1 LYWTTEVEG
10 TRKLAIS
17 HTASWIIGSLTASS
31 VVVSGLFVY
40 SLSDG
45 SPSDPYER
53 VSNFSII
60 PDLWVCRK
68 NTNIRGHEY
77 TYAVNLRNGSTG
89 PARLACE
96 GVKPISVSPMDAR
109 ARMGP
114 NGKRPPL
121 MRVDPD
127 AK

>member
-1 LYWTTEVEG
+1 M
-10 TRKLAIS
+10 AIS

-40 SLSDG
+40 SISDG
-45 SPSDPYER
+45 APSNPYDR
-53 VSNFSII
+53 VSSFSII
-60 PDLWVCRK
+60 PDVWVCRK

>member
-1 LYWTTEVEG
+1 M
-10 TRKLAIS
+10 AIS
-17 HTASWIIGSLTASS
+17 HTASWIIGSLAASS

-45 SPSDPYER
+45 TPSNPYER
-53 VSNFSII
+53 VSSFSII
-60 PDLWVCRK
+60 PDIWVWRK

-77 TYAVNLRNGSTG
+77 TYAVNLRNGATG
-89 PARLACE
+89 PARFACE

-114 NGKRPPL
+114 NGKRPP
-121 MRVDPD
+121 MIRVDPGGRN
-127 AK
+127 KP